1 MCKKSIGRLPPPSD
15 GDDSEK
21 LWPMTIIRAFA
32 LSFSRPAPNAYT
44 SALAPAIDRS
54 TRPYCPPADIC
65 PMPPNPSYT
74 TTRRRHTPR
83 PSTSFSSP
91 SPLLPGRLA
100 TKGSLKCIDGCVRG
114 SLATPTSLTSLIDR
128 YPFAPRP
135 LHILRPPR
143 FQATNNTPRG
153 LPPYGPSLVWKPSY
167 FADIL
172 RADLASPSLPPPFLY
187 IQRRLPGPV
196 RLAP

>member
-1 MCKKSIGRLPPPSD
+1 MPSLSPAPPRTHIRRRSPLLSTDPLALIARRRTFLPCPPTHRTPQQGEGIRPARPLVFRPPP
-15 GDDSEK
+15 
-21 LWPMTIIRAFA
+21 
-32 LSFSRPAPNAYT
+32 
-44 SALAPAIDRS
+44 
-54 TRPYCPPADIC
+54 
-65 PMPPNPSYT
+65 
-74 TTRRRHTPR
+74 
-83 PSTSFSSP
+83 
-91 SPLLPGRLA
+91 PLLPGRLA